1 MARTKEFDP
10 GRALHRAISVFS
22 QKGFAATSTDELM
35 RAMEVGRQSM
45 YDTFGDK
52 RALFLKALGVYVSE
66 NVRAIN
72 AELRAPGSPLAAIR
86 NALVHFSERKD
97 LSSTDGCMG
106 INAIC
111 EFGMRDED
119 VTRITRRAA
128 NVQRHTL
135 MDTLRRAQKEGDLA
149 ARTDID
155 SLADFFESTLAGIRI
170 AAKAG
175 KTRPALRRIAE
186 VASGTFALRCG
197 VRTANDLMDPNTGI
211 TSAGLTGVITAM
223 DTPIPRVRWGRRFRL
238 PSSQ

>member
-1 MARTKEFDP
+1 MDMARPKEFDLERRLD
-10 GRALHRAISVFS
+10 GAISAFS

-52 RALFLKALGVYVSE
+52 RALFLKALDVYVSE

-72 AELRAPGSPLAAIR
+72 VELQAPGSPLAAIR
-86 NALVHFSERKD
+86 SALVHFSERKD

-119 VTRITRRAA
+119 VTRITRSAA
-128 NVQRHTL
+128 RIQRHAL
-135 MDTLRRAQKEGDLA
+135 MDALRRAQMEGELDA
-149 ARTDID
+149 QADIE
-155 SLADFFESTLAGIRI
+155 SLRDFFENTQAGTRI

-186 VASGTFALRCG
+186 VASGTFAD
-197 VRTANDLMDPNTGI
+197 VK
-211 TSAGLTGVITAM
+211 
-223 DTPIPRVRWGRRFRL
+223 
-238 PSSQ
+238 SSVL

>member
-1 MARTKEFDP
+1 MARPKEFDLE
-10 GRALHRAISVFS
+10 RALHRAISAFS

-52 RALFLKALGVYVSE
+52 RALFLKALEVYVSE
-66 NVRAIN
+66 SVRAIN
-72 AELRAPGSPLAAIR
+72 LELRVSGSPLAAIR
-86 NALVHFSERKD
+86 SALVHFSERKD

-119 VTRITRRAA
+119 VTRIIRSAA
-128 NVQRHTL
+128 RIQRHAL
-135 MDTLRRAQKEGDLA
+135 MEALRRAQMEGELDAQTDLE
-149 ARTDID
+149 

-175 KTRPALRRIAE
+175 KTRTALRRIAE
-186 VASGTFALRCG
+186 VASGTFAD
-197 VRTANDLMDPNTGI
+197 VKSP
-211 TSAGLTGVITAM
+211 V
-223 DTPIPRVRWGRRFRL
+223 P
-238 PSSQ
+238 